1 MQVTEIILIFAANLI
16 FYLMGRRKSF
26 EKEPVT
32 IRFKELANG
41 NKSIYLDIYRDGKRY
56 YEFLKLYL
64 VPEVGRTKKEARKKN
79 SETMATVNIIK
90 AERVLEIKNGISGIT
105 THKGKM
111 LLVDW
116 IEKYKELKMKTS
128 RAPGNT
134 ANHLECTKRQLL
146 RYKGDSIRLK
156 DIDKKFCQ
164 GFLEHLNTTKTSTG
178 KPLSNNTKVL
188 YYRYFDEILR
198 KAVKEGIISHDPFA
212 EIDKN
217 EKPKIPESR
226 RVYLDL
232 DEVKRLAVTDC
243 PSQAVKRAFMFSC
256 FCGLRISDIRRL
268 KWSDITDGRN
278 EDGKVFH
285 HLSIVQKKTNRM
297 VSYNLSEEAMKWLPE
312 KCGTDTIFSGLKPN
326 TISNNIK
333 KWVEAAGINKPITF
347 HCARHTFGTM
357 MLTLGADLYTTSKLM
372 GHTKIATTEIY
383 AKIVDK
389 KKDEAMGLIDKF
401 FDK

>member
-1 MQVTEIILIFAANLI
+1 
-16 FYLMGRRKSF
+16 MGRKKTI

-41 NKSIYLDIYRDGKRY
+41 NKSIYLDIYQDGKRS

-64 VPEVGRTKKEARKKN
+64 VPEIGRTKAEARRKN
-79 SETMATVNIIK
+79 SETMATANVIK
-90 AERVLEIKNGISGIT
+90 AERVLEIKNGLSGIT

-116 IEKYKELKMKTS
+116 IEQFKEFKMKTS
-128 RAPGNT
+128 RAPENI
-134 ANHLECTKRQLL
+134 ANHISCAKKQIVK
-146 RYKGDSIRLK
+146 YKGDSIRLK
-156 DIDKKFCQ
+156 DIDKKYCQ
-164 GFLEHLNTTKTSTG
+164 GFLDHLNTTKTSTG
-178 KPLSNNTKVL
+178 KLLGSNTKVM
-188 YYRYFDEILR
+188 YFRLLNEMLK
-198 KAVKEGIISHDPFA
+198 KAVKDGIIPKNPFT
-212 EIDKN
+212 EIDKSQ
-217 EKPKIPESR
+217 KPKMPESR

-232 DEVKRLAVTDC
+232 EEVKKLADTDC
-243 PSQAVKRAFMFSC
+243 PVPVVKQAFMFSC

-268 KWSDITDGRN
+268 KWSDIKDEKN
-278 EDGKVFH
+278 EEGKVFH
-285 HLSIVQKKTNRM
+285 HLTIVQKKTNRT

-312 KCGTDTIFSGLKPN
+312 RCGTDTIFNGLSAFILAEN
-326 TISNNIK
+326 LK
-333 KWVEAAGINKPITF
+333 KWIDAAGITKPITF

-383 AKIVDK
+383 AKIIDK
-389 KKDEAMGLIDKF
+389 KKDEAMSLIDKF